1 MDGRILKQLRE
12 ARRITQDEMANA
24 LHVTKR
30 AYAGW
35 ERGERDVSTDTLCQ
49 PAKRRADD
57 AQRGSALLCYILHT
71 IHLVK
76 IL

>member
-12 ARRITQDEMANA
+12 SRRITQDEMANA

-35 ERGERDVSTDTLCQ
+35 ERGIISRRCYNTIFTSICQ
-49 PAKRRADD
+49 PFFAK
-57 AQRGSALLCYILHT
+57 
-71 IHLVK
+71 
-76 IL
+76 